1 LGYDAGKRCS
11 ELGGRYRLRGT
22 AWRYPLVEVPA
33 GESEPVGKIR
43 DGQADRVALEL
54 GGAWVVAGRFRRGSQ
69 VNAGAIMTLP
79 ARFSLLHSDL
89 NDFLFASVGDEQNG
103 MPLSVISALTR
114 LDVDPWEEA
123 ARLAALPKAVAAEA
137 LAPMIARL
145 PIGRPQ
151 PSDNLA
157 ITQRLVEL
165 LPVSGQLAL
174 PGRKLVGAKDKR
186 YFQAVMLLACL
197 ALGAAVLSSML

>member
-1 LGYDAGKRCS
+1 
-11 ELGGRYRLRGT
+11 
-22 AWRYPLVEVPA
+22 
-33 GESEPVGKIR
+33 
-43 DGQADRVALEL
+43 
-54 GGAWVVAGRFRRGSQ
+54 
-69 VNAGAIMTLP
+69 MTLS

-89 NDFLFASVGDEQNG
+89 NDFLFASVGEEKNG
-103 MPLSVISALTR
+103 MPLSVMSALTR
-114 LDVDPWEEA
+114 LGVDPWEEA
-123 ARLAALPKAVAAEA
+123 ARRAALPKAVAAEA

-145 PIGRPQ
+145 PIGRLQ

>member
-1 LGYDAGKRCS
+1 
-11 ELGGRYRLRGT
+11 
-22 AWRYPLVEVPA
+22 
-33 GESEPVGKIR
+33 
-43 DGQADRVALEL
+43 
-54 GGAWVVAGRFRRGSQ
+54 
-69 VNAGAIMTLP
+69 MTLS

-89 NDFLFASVGDEQNG
+89 NEFLFASVGDEQNG

-114 LDVDPWEEA
+114 LGVDPWEEA

-165 LPVSGQLAL
+165 LPLSGQSAP
-174 PGRKLVGAKDKR
+174 PGRKRGAKDKR
-186 YFQAVMLLACL
+186 YVQAVMLLACL

>member
-1 LGYDAGKRCS
+1 
-11 ELGGRYRLRGT
+11 
-22 AWRYPLVEVPA
+22 
-33 GESEPVGKIR
+33 
-43 DGQADRVALEL
+43 
-54 GGAWVVAGRFRRGSQ
+54 
-69 VNAGAIMTLP
+69 MTLS

-89 NDFLFASVGDEQNG
+89 NDFLFASVGEEQNG

-114 LDVDPWEEA
+114 LGVDPWKEA

-145 PIGRPQ
+145 PIDRPQ

-157 ITQRLVEL
+157 ITQL
-165 LPVSGQLAL
+165 LPLSGQSAP
-174 PGRKLVGAKDKR
+174 PGRKRVGAKDKR
-186 YFQAVMLLACL
+186 YVQAVMLLACL

>member
-1 LGYDAGKRCS
+1 
-11 ELGGRYRLRGT
+11 
-22 AWRYPLVEVPA
+22 
-33 GESEPVGKIR
+33 
-43 DGQADRVALEL
+43 
-54 GGAWVVAGRFRRGSQ
+54 
-69 VNAGAIMTLP
+69 MTLS

-165 LPVSGQLAL
+165 LPVSGQSAL
-174 PGRKLVGAKDKR
+174 PRKLVGAKDKR